1 MSRPAPKSPPLS
13 PLGGREVPQQAPS
26 PERALI
32 DAIEAGQTEG
42 DDQLIE
48 VIDGRTYEVLSDG
61 RRVPLDD

>member
-1 MSRPAPKSPPLS
+1 MSDSDHGIRLEPIEAH
-13 PLGGREVPQQAPS
+13 EVPQKAPS

-42 DDQLIE
+42 DDRLIE
-48 VIDGRTYEVLSDG
+48 VIDGRTYEVLKDG